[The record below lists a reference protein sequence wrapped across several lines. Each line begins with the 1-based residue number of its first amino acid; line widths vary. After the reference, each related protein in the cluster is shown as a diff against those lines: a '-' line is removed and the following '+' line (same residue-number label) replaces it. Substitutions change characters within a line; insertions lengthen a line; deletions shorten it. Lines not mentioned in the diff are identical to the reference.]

1 MKNKVIKITQ
11 DNPEIFESENIKEL
25 FEEIKPK
32 TKEGEVITDLFYNSI
47 KSFFEVGFDLA
58 KNLNL
63 ELLFDSF
70 KGPKKE
76 EK

>member
-1 MKNKVIKITQ
+1 MTQ
-11 DNPEIFESENIKEL
+11 DNANIMEPENLKEL

-63 ELLFDSF
+63 ELLFDNF
-70 KGPKKE
+70 KGSKKE